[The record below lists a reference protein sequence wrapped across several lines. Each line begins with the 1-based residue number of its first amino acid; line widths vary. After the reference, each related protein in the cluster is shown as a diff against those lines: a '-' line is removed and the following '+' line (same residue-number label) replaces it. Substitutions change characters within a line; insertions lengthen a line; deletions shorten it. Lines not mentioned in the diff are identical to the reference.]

1 MTKRIGEQCYGI
13 MNYLNL
19 KDCSPENKSDTKM
32 DCFLGK
38 QGVKVKHYSIK
49 HKVENDLPLH
59 VEDRS
64 LY

>member
-1 MTKRIGEQCYGI
+1 

-19 KDCSPENKSDTKM
+19 KDCFFENKSDIKM

-38 QGVKVKHYSIK
+38 QGVKVKYYSIK
-49 HKVENDLPLH
+49 YKVENDFFLY